1 MKTLILF
8 WLSFVL
14 FLTSTFGADM
24 TNGVFCADS
33 DVESHLIAQ
42 NGAITTNQL
51 AAGKTYMVG
60 NALVEL
66 RPSTNTTFTTFYFS
80 GGILVDVSPK
90 STLTLNLFDQEVKN
104 IDSIPRKAEFGTHN
118 ISLSIGNGEYSI
130 IYPNKDQYSSISIS
144 TPFTSYQL
152 FGGKYFFR
160 VSDKSVVAYVL
171 EGTMQ
176 VIGDKKSDKTERGK
190 IAVAIPFSDSDS
202 GVSDKII
209 SSIKTVKPEE
219 TTRFS
224 SPILMAEKKAND
236 IQFFIINRSVVGIT
250 LR

>member
-1 MKTLILF
+1 MKTLIIF
-8 WLSFVL
+8 CLSFVL
-14 FLTSTFGADM
+14 ALTSIFGADM

-33 DVESHLIAQ
+33 DVESHLISQ
-42 NGAITTNQL
+42 NGTITTNQL

-66 RPSTNTTFTTFYFS
+66 RPSTNTAIYFS
-80 GGILVDVSPK
+80 GGIIIDLAPK

-104 IDSIPRKAEFGTHN
+104 IDSVPRKAEFGTHN

-130 IYPNKDQYSSISIS
+130 IYPSKDQYSSISLS

-160 VSDKSVVAYVL
+160 VSDKSVVAYVF

-176 VIGDKKSDKTERGK
+176 VVGDKKSDKTERGK
-190 IAVAIPFSDSDS
+190 LAVAIPFSDSDS
-202 GVSDKII
+202 GVSDKVI

-224 SPILMAEKKAND
+224 SPILMAEKKANG
-236 IQFFIINRSVVGIT
+236 IQFFIINGNVVGINF
-250 LR
+250 R

>member
-8 WLSFVL
+8 RLSFVL

-33 DVESHLIAQ
+33 DVESRLIAQ
-42 NGAITTNQL
+42 NGAVTTNQL

-66 RPSTNTTFTTFYFS
+66 RPSTNTTFYFS
-80 GGILVDVSPK
+80 GGIIVDVGPK
-90 STLTLNLFDQEVKN
+90 AILTLNLFDQEVKN
-104 IDSIPRKAEFGTHN
+104 IVSIPRKAEFGTHN

-130 IYPNKDQYSSISIS
+130 IYPNKDQYSSISLS

-152 FGGKYFFR
+152 SGGKYFFR

-202 GVSDKII
+202 GVSDKVI

-236 IQFFIINRSVVGIT
+236 VQFFIINGNVVGIN

>member
-1 MKTLILF
+1 MKSSILF
-8 WLSFVL
+8 CLSFVL
-14 FLTSTFGADM
+14 FLISTFGADM
-24 TNGVFCADS
+24 TSGVFCADY
-33 DVESHLIAQ
+33 DVEAHLISQ
-42 NGAITTNQL
+42 NGTITTNQVV
-51 AAGKTYMVG
+51 AGKTYAVG
-60 NALVEL
+60 NTLVDL
-66 RPSTNTTFTTFYFS
+66 QPSTNTTFYLS
-80 GGILVDVSPK
+80 GGILIDVAPK

-104 IDSIPRKAEFGTHN
+104 IDSIPRKAEFGSHN

-130 IYPNKDQYSSISIS
+130 IYPNIDQYSSISIS

-160 VSDKSVVAYVL
+160 VSDKSVIAYVL

-176 VIGDKKSDKTERGK
+176 VIEDKKSDKTERGK
-190 IAVAIPFSDSDS
+190 IAVAIPFSDFDS

-236 IQFFIINRSVVGIT
+236 IQFFIINRNVVGIS

>member
-8 WLSFVL
+8 LLSFAL
-14 FLTSTFGADM
+14 FLTSTFGANM
-24 TNGVFCADS
+24 ANGVFCADY

-42 NGAITTNQL
+42 NGAITTNL
-51 AAGKTYMVG
+51 LTAGKTYMVG

-66 RPSTNTTFTTFYFS
+66 RPSTNTAFYFS
-80 GGILVDVSPK
+80 GGILVDASPK

-104 IDSIPRKAEFGTHN
+104 INSIPRRAEFGTHN

-190 IAVAIPFSDSDS
+190 IAVSIPFSDSSS
-202 GVSDKII
+202 GVSDKVI

-224 SPILMAEKKAND
+224 SPILIADRKVND
-236 IQFFIINRSVVGIT
+236 IQFFIINGNVVGIN